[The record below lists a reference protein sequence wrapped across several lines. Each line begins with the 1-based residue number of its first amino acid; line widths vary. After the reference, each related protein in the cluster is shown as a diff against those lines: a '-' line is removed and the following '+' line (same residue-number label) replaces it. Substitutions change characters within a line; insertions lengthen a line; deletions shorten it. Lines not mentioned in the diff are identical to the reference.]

1 MNMYKKISGITDQ
14 EDAEEIRRELEDRF
28 GQIPR
33 ATDNLINVAYLKA
46 RAHETYITEIVG
58 ARPDPTIGSAVKT
71 AGKKPVKAFRIT
83 MLKGAPVDSYLL
95 LDAVRKNADKMK
107 YNINEGFF
115 IYQPVEPPSC
125 FEEIKE
131 TLSDFFDIL
140 KETMTV

>member
-1 MNMYKKISGITDQ
+1 MVGPPAFSALFESSENP
-14 EDAEEIRRELEDRF
+14 L
-28 GQIPR
+28 IPG
-33 ATDNLINVAYLKA
+33 KMKS
-46 RAHETYITEIVG
+46 
-58 ARPDPTIGSAVKT
+58 PDS
-71 AGKKPVKAFRIT
+71 
-83 MLKGAPVDSYLL
+83 
-95 LDAVRKNADKMK
+95 DKMK

>member
-71 AGKKPVKAFRIT
+71 AGKRPVKAFRIT